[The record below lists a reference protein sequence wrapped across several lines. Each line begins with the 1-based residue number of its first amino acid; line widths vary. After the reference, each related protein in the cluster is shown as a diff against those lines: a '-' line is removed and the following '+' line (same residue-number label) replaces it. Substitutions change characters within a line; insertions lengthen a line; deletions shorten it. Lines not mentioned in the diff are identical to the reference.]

1 MNRLVLILVCT
12 ALAMACSRK
21 SAEPPPSETPTAKK
35 EGAPSATAQAPVAE
49 PTEAAPGAAPSP
61 DVIEVNDTT
70 GDTVVEEPAEPIK
83 TPQGVIGALEKALDG
98 VSKCERVIDS
108 HLLKN
113 PAKCLAPVYET
124 RVELRNPA
132 TSAAPDANA
141 RQALRDKLAAIAFER
156 IKTEDTT
163 LLLYTL
169 QALGSDFDDSAETR
183 ARLEVL
189 MSHTVKPIASA
200 AAAARLSKPAVNDKA
215 TLALATSLIESEY
228 ADGVRAAACRYIGAD
243 IFRGNAKHVKLLT
256 ARALATVEASVVR
269 GTAVARLGFIGSDA
283 DIPNLTR
290 LFGVPAA
297 QYAAVF
303 TIQQGLRSQKGFE
316 AVVEWLEGQAKI
328 DKSVQWGT
336 LSAIAPRPEDKAKFP
351 TARAIKALM
360 ALARSEVQHG
370 RTRSAAVDTIA
381 LLGGASKLSALKRL
395 LKDKQDPDS
404 LAVLEAVKKAVAPP
418 AKP

>member
-1 MNRLVLILVCT
+1 M
-12 ALAMACSRK
+12 
-21 SAEPPPSETPTAKK
+21 
-35 EGAPSATAQAPVAE
+35 
-49 PTEAAPGAAPSP
+49 
-61 DVIEVNDTT
+61 
-70 GDTVVEEPAEPIK
+70 
-83 TPQGVIGALEKALDG
+83 
-98 VSKCERVIDS
+98 
-108 HLLKN
+108 
-113 PAKCLAPVYET
+113 
-124 RVELRNPA
+124 
-132 TSAAPDANA
+132 
-141 RQALRDKLAAIAFER
+141 
-156 IKTEDTT
+156 
-163 LLLYTL
+163 
-169 QALGSDFDDSAETR
+169 
-183 ARLEVL
+183 
-189 MSHTVKPIASA
+189 
-200 AAAARLSKPAVNDKA
+200 
-215 TLALATSLIESEY
+215 Y

-256 ARALATVEASVVR
+256 GRALATVEASVVR

-404 LAVLEAVKKAVAPP
+404 LAVLEAVKKAVATP